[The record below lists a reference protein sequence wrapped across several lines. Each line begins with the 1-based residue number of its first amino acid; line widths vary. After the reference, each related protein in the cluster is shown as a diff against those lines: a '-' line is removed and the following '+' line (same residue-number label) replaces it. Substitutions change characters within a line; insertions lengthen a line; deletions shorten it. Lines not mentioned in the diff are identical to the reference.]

1 MTATIVRGFAG
12 NPHPAFIG
20 KEGGMIAYIKGYLKE
35 QVCYSEALIM
45 GACSAYGE
53 ELVRAEMILFSVNK
67 TLEESLHYVESFTV
81 TNS

>member
-1 MTATIVRGFAG
+1 MTVIVVRGFAG
-12 NPHPAFIG
+12 NPHPAFTA

-45 GACSAYGE
+45 GACFAYSE
-53 ELVRAEMILFSVNK
+53 ELVRAELILFSVNK
-67 TLEESLHYVESFTV
+67 VLDESLHYAESFTV